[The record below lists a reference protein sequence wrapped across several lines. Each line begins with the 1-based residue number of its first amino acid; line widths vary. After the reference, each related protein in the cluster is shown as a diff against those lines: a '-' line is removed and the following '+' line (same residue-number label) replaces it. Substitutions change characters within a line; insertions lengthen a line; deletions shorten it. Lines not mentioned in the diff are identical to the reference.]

1 MKSDDI
7 NKETIIIGSEY
18 LCESMVSNIKGF
30 DINLGSENRGIKQ
43 TLKYT
48 ERISMVS
55 V

>member
-1 MKSDDI
+1 MKSDDF

-18 LCESMVSNIKGF
+18 LHKKYGKLYKGF
-30 DINLGSENRGIKQ
+30 DINLANKNRGIKQ